1 MSRKD
6 YQQPR
11 LFDGC
16 KITRNRRTY
25 KRVKRSLTD
34 NTAHLRFLRTYRMIA
49 DSNNGK
55 VKIKE
60 LQDKFRIGHFA
71 RKALPSDLL
80 TIDEAL
86 ITEDYA
92 EAWKSSLYDYYK
104 DCDRQG
110 QGVDFMPAEPIIV
123 MPEEVNPSEPCVL
136 DILTEIKR
144 LADDF
149 IANATNQLERAKA
162 LLL

>member
-1 MSRKD
+1 MSKKD

-11 LFDGC
+11 LFDVC

-71 RKALPSDLL
+71 RKALPGDLL

-86 ITEDYA
+86 INETYA
-92 EAWKSSLYDYYK
+92 ENWKSTLCEYYN

-110 QGVDFMPAEPIIV
+110 KGIDFLPVDPIIV
-123 MPEEVNPSEPCVL
+123 MPEEVKTSEPCVL
-136 DILTEIKR
+136 DILANIKR
-144 LADDF
+144 LADEF
-149 IANATNQLERAKA
+149 IAKATQELEQAKS
-162 LLL
+162 LLI